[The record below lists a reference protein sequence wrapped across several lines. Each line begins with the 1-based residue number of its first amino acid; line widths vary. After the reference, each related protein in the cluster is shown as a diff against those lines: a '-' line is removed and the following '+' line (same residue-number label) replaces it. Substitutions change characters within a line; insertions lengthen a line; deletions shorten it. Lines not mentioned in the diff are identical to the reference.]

1 MAKLDKATNLRV
13 IGIKASTVGAI
24 QGTLFAVVG
33 LSSAIMFTISE
44 MIHLTSATDS
54 LLRGMTFG
62 IARGAMAIIF
72 VPLVY
77 FAIGALIGLIQ
88 GIFLNALVSLS
99 GGLVLKTVSDKG
111 GTE

>member
-1 MAKLDKATNLRV
+1 MAKQDKTTNLRV

-33 LSSAIMFTISE
+33 LSSAIVFTISE
-44 MIHLTSATDS
+44 MIHLTDATDS
-54 LLRGMTFG
+54 LLRGLTFG
-62 IARGAMAIIF
+62 MARGAMAIIF

-88 GIFLNALVSLS
+88 GIFLNALVRVS
-99 GGLVLKTVSDKG
+99 GGLVLKTV
-111 GTE
+111 TEKDSE